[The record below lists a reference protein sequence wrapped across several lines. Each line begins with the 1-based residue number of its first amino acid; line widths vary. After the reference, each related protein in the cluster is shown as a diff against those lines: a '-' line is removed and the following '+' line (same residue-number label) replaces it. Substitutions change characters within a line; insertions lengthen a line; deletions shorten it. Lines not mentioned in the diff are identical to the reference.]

1 MVLPVVWVG
10 GVRSGPMLVGSSLWL
25 VAGGGE
31 VSGGAVAPP
40 LIFLGGMRGLRH
52 DMPLS
57 FVLMS

>member
-25 VAGGGE
+25 VAGWRE

-40 LIFLGGMRGLRH
+40 LIFWGGCEWAAA
-52 DMPLS
+52 
-57 FVLMS
+57 